1 MKIVILAG
9 GVGTRLSEET
19 KVRPKPMVEVGH
31 QPLLWHI
38 MKHYSHYGFN
48 EFVLCLGY
56 KGEYIK
62 RYFIQ
67 SLAGSRAITVDF
79 ARSSHTRTVSQRCT
93 GRRPAS
99 WASVRWP
106 DSSPTRTPDPRIP
119 FRGAWMRLLPEHRDL
134 VSTHIYK
141 VPNPDL
147 PFLGAHF
154 TRGIDDR
161 QQAHMNEASRTAL
174 LTALNIEPAQ
184 YATVADALMRDFA
197 KLPRKE
203 AIAVL
208 CAIAASPDFAGRE
221 RVESFL
227 VGIMQRSS
235 DIFARRQAILGLAV
249 LPQVRFNTVAAV
261 VSHYETCQN
270 LWETFPIQQFF
281 EYHARQVR
289 AESNYGLVRSR
300 LEAVRSLYTGSV
312 LGYLDS

>member
-1 MKIVILAG
+1 
-9 GVGTRLSEET
+9 
-19 KVRPKPMVEVGH
+19 
-31 QPLLWHI
+31 
-38 MKHYSHYGFN
+38 
-48 EFVLCLGY
+48 
-56 KGEYIK
+56 
-62 RYFIQ
+62 
-67 SLAGSRAITVDF
+67 
-79 ARSSHTRTVSQRCT
+79 
-93 GRRPAS
+93 
-99 WASVRWP
+99 
-106 DSSPTRTPDPRIP
+106 
-119 FRGAWMRLLPEHRDL
+119 
-134 VSTHIYK
+134 
-141 VPNPDL
+141 
-147 PFLGAHF
+147 
-154 TRGIDDR
+154 
-161 QQAHMNEASRTAL
+161 
-174 LTALNIEPAQ
+174 
-184 YATVADALMRDFA
+184 MRDFA